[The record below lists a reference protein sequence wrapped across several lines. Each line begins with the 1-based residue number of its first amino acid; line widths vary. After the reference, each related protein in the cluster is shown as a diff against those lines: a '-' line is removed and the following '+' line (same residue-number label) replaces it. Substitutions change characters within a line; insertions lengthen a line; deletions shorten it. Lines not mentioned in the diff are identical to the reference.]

1 MVDGAYVNHMPVN
14 TGGRGKDAL
23 RALLIG
29 NMHALR
35 QRAPPSW
42 PPAP

>member
-1 MVDGAYVNHMPVN
+1 MVDDAYVNHMPLN

-23 RALLIG
+23 RALLIV
-29 NMHALR
+29 NMNALR
-35 QRAPPSW
+35 QRAPPPS